1 MQVIS
6 YRFVIFF
13 FMDTTTPPQT
23 PPPMLTVGDLARRLQ
38 VDPLTIRRWIAAG
51 KLRAVKLG
59 KSYRIHPDAVDE
71 LIRDAKP

>member
-6 YRFVIFF
+6 YRFMIFF
-13 FMDTTTPPQT
+13 SMDTTTPPQPT
-23 PPPMLTVGDLARRLQ
+23 PMLTVGDLARQLQ

-71 LIRDAKP
+71 LIKDAKP